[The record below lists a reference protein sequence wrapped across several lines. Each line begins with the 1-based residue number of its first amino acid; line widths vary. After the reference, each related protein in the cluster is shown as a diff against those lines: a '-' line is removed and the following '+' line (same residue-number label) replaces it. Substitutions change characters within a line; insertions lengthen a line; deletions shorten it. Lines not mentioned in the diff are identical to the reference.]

1 MKLSR
6 DKLRAII
13 KSVLEEQFT
22 FPKGMKY
29 SDFPRY
35 TGGGGLDEIYA
46 SEIGDDPRAEMGGDD
61 EDPEFDLYAEDSRT

>member
-35 TGGGGLDEIYA
+35 TGGGGLDALAVDCGI
-46 SEIGDDPRAEMGGDD
+46 
-61 EDPEFDLYAEDSRT
+61 ED